1 MSFPQIRCK
10 HNIGNTIEIPNELD
24 VKVSTYM
31 GSNIAAG
38 VLAVPVD
45 NASDFTSVD
54 AGTTNR
60 ILLLLS
66 SIGAENSEI
75 VTSASHTVSSF
86 VTLATTM
93 VHNRG
98 DIVSEIKYDQ
108 IVVSKSATLTGV
120 YTTFATQ
127 TFFTTQQNTI
137 IYDATGLSTDYYKV
151 QWKNSLSGLLSDF
164 SDPISVTSYPANSVA
179 NVIFPVLKAM
189 GVSEND
195 PKITVEFCLS
205 AIDDARK
212 YVAAKLYGI
221 RHAWQQHFEH
231 PIKVLAGSNHVTL
244 PDDVEFSETDQSVL
258 ACRFMIGN
266 VLTPFNLKYIDK
278 RSWNQIAFS
287 VMGGTTTAI
296 AGIGAVSI
304 TLDSIGDFPSTAS
317 GVAYVETT
325 GFTQTIMQIAYT
337 SIDLTTNQLLGVT
350 GITRSIP
357 AGTRVW
363 SRPTISQ
370 PIYYTVYENKLVFD
384 RIIPDSMQGMNC
396 YIDYYKKIDAVVDL
410 YQELPEHYREIYK
423 WYLRYAVKYRKDIS
437 LASNDPDLKKFEDL
451 VQALFNNLYTGQ
463 DTTII
468 TS

>member
-1 MSFPQIRCK
+1 MNEFPQIK
-10 HNIGNTIEIPNELD
+10 ISHNIGNTIEIPNQLD
-24 VKVSTYM
+24 VKATTYM
-31 GSNIAAG
+31 SSNIASG

-45 NASDFTSVD
+45 NSTDFT
-54 AGTTNR
+54 AGS

-75 VTSASHTVSSF
+75 VTSSSHTTLSF
-86 VTLATTM
+86 VTLATLM
-93 VHNRG
+93 AHNRG
-98 DIVSEIKYDQ
+98 DSVEEIKYDQ
-108 IVVSKSATLTGV
+108 IVISKSATIDGV

-127 TFFTTQQNTI
+127 TFFTTQQSTI
-137 IYDATGLSTDYYKV
+137 IYDSTGLKTDYYKV
-151 QWKNSLSGLLSDF
+151 QWKNSITGTLSDA
-164 SDPISVTSYPANSVA
+164 SDPISVTSYPVNSVA

-195 PKITVEFCLS
+195 PKITVDFCLS

-212 YVAAKLYGI
+212 FTHAKLYGI

-231 PIKVLAGSNHVTL
+231 PIKMLAGTNYCDL
-244 PDDVEFSETDQSVL
+244 PDDVDFSETDQSVL
-258 ACRFMIGN
+258 AARFMIGN

-287 VMGGTTTAI
+287 VMGGYTTAV

-304 TLDSIGDFPSTAS
+304 TVDSVGDFPNSAS
-317 GVAYVETT
+317 GVAYVATT

-337 SIDLTTNQLLGVT
+337 SVDLTTNQLLGVT

-357 AGTRVW
+357 VGTRVW

-370 PIYYTVYENKLVFD
+370 PIYYTVHGDKLFFD
-384 RIIPDSMQGMNC
+384 RIIPDSMQGYNL
-396 YIDYYKKIDAVVDL
+396 YIDYYKKIDVVENL

-423 WYLRYAVKYRKDIS
+423 WYLRYAIKYRKDIS
-437 LASNDPDLKKFEDL
+437 LGSDDPDLKKFESL
-451 VQALFNNLYTGQ
+451 VQALYNNLYTGQ